1 MRVALPYSSSYPYVT
16 VILMTP
22 KGERT
27 ATVNRS
33 FHSFVDIELP
43 EGVEEAEVDVYSCF
57 RDAGGHVPSGCG
69 PALIQAAVR
78 KIESALSMVGLQVA
92 EPVAGAAPV
101 DVAPANTTPA
111 TTGSTDAAPVADA
124 TPADA
129 TPVAA
134 AAPVVSAPAADAP
147 AVADAA
153 LAEAAPV
160 AEVASADAAPAEV
173 APVADA
179 TPASAAPV
187 ADPAPADA
195 APATDA
201 PAVADSAPIADAAPA
216 NAAPAAG

>member
-1 MRVALPYSSSYPYVT
+1 VT

-69 PALIQAAVR
+69 PALIQGAVR

-92 EPVAGAAPV
+92 EPAAE
-101 DVAPANTTPA
+101 ATPA
-111 TTGSTDAAPVADA
+111 TAVPAAAAPLADATPTDAAPVADPA
-124 TPADA
+124 PVNAAPTADA
-129 TPVAA
+129 PAVADA
-134 AAPVVSAPAADAP
+134 APAAPVPAAPAPVADPAPAQAAPAADAP

-153 LAEAAPV
+153 
-160 AEVASADAAPAEV
+160 PAN
-173 APVADA
+173 A
-179 TPASAAPV
+179 TP
-187 ADPAPADA
+187 
-195 APATDA
+195 
-201 PAVADSAPIADAAPA
+201 
-216 NAAPAAG
+216 AAPAAG

>member
-1 MRVALPYSSSYPYVT
+1 MRIALPFSSSYPYVT

-69 PALIQAAVR
+69 PALIQGAVR
-78 KIESALSMVGLQVA
+78 KIESALSMVGLQAA
-92 EPVAGAAPV
+92 EPAAGAAPAVAVPAATAPVADAAPV
-101 DVAPANTTPA
+101 DLASADTTPA
-111 TTGSTDAAPVADA
+111 ITGSTDAAPVAA
-124 TPADA
+124 
-129 TPVAA
+129 V
-134 AAPVVSAPAADAP
+134 APVDAAP
-147 AVADAA
+147 AVDT
-153 LAEAAPV
+153 
-160 AEVASADAAPAEV
+160 APAEV

-179 TPASAAPV
+179 TPANAAPV
-187 ADPAPADA
+187 ADPAPAQA
-195 APATDA
+195 APAADA
-201 PAVADSAPIADAAPA
+201 PAVADAAPLADAAPA

>member
-1 MRVALPYSSSYPYVT
+1 MRIALPFSSSYPYVT

-69 PALIQAAVR
+69 PALIQGAVR
-78 KIESALSMVGLQVA
+78 KIESALSMVGLQAA
-92 EPVAGAAPV
+92 EPAAGAAPAVAVPAATAPVADAAPV
-101 DVAPANTTPA
+101 DLASADTTPA
-111 TTGSTDAAPVADA
+111 ITGSTDAAPVAA
-124 TPADA
+124 
-129 TPVAA
+129 V
-134 AAPVVSAPAADAP
+134 APVDAAPAADTAP
-147 AVADAA
+147 T
-153 LAEAAPV
+153 
-160 AEVASADAAPAEV
+160 ADAAPAEV

-187 ADPAPADA
+187 ADPAAAQA
-195 APATDA
+195 APAADA
-201 PAVADSAPIADAAPA
+201 PAVADSAPPADAAPA
-216 NAAPAAG
+216 NAVPAAG

>member
-1 MRVALPYSSSYPYVT
+1 MRIALPFSSSYPYVT

-69 PALIQAAVR
+69 PALIQGAVR
-78 KIESALSMVGLQVA
+78 KIESALSMVGLQAA
-92 EPVAGAAPV
+92 EPAAGAAPAVAVPAATAPVADAAPV
-101 DVAPANTTPA
+101 DLASADTTPA
-111 TTGSTDAAPVADA
+111 ITGSTDAAPVAA
-124 TPADA
+124 
-129 TPVAA
+129 V
-134 AAPVVSAPAADAP
+134 APVDAAP
-147 AVADAA
+147 AVDT
-153 LAEAAPV
+153 
-160 AEVASADAAPAEV
+160 APAEV

-187 ADPAPADA
+187 ADPAAAQA
-195 APATDA
+195 APAADA
-201 PAVADSAPIADAAPA
+201 PAVADAAPLADAAPA

>member
-1 MRVALPYSSSYPYVT
+1 VT

-69 PALIQAAVR
+69 PALIQGAVR
-78 KIESALSMVGLQVA
+78 KIESALSMVGLQAA
-92 EPVAGAAPV
+92 EPAAGAAPAVAVPAATAPVADAAPV
-101 DVAPANTTPA
+101 DLASADTTPA
-111 TTGSTDAAPVADA
+111 ITGSTDAAPVAA
-124 TPADA
+124 
-129 TPVAA
+129 V
-134 AAPVVSAPAADAP
+134 APVDAAP
-147 AVADAA
+147 AVDT
-153 LAEAAPV
+153 
-160 AEVASADAAPAEV
+160 APAEV

-179 TPASAAPV
+179 TPANAAPV
-187 ADPAPADA
+187 ADPAPAQA
-195 APATDA
+195 APAADA
-201 PAVADSAPIADAAPA
+201 PAVADAAPLADAAPA

>member
-69 PALIQAAVR
+69 PALIQGAVR
-78 KIESALSMVGLQVA
+78 KIESALSMVGLQAA
-92 EPVAGAAPV
+92 EPAAGAAPAVAVPAATAPVADAAPV
-101 DVAPANTTPA
+101 DLASADTTPA
-111 TTGSTDAAPVADA
+111 ITGSTDAAPVAA
-124 TPADA
+124 
-129 TPVAA
+129 V
-134 AAPVVSAPAADAP
+134 APVDAAP
-147 AVADAA
+147 AVDT
-153 LAEAAPV
+153 
-160 AEVASADAAPAEV
+160 APAEV

-187 ADPAPADA
+187 ADPAAAQA
-195 APATDA
+195 APAADA
-201 PAVADSAPIADAAPA
+201 PAVADAAPLADAAPA